1 MKMVS
6 MAAVLAAL
14 CVPLWSGAQSYP
26 AKTVKIVAPVQPGG
40 GVDLT
45 ARTVAEQLT
54 KSMGQSFIVEN
65 VSGGGGVIASQ
76 AVKNAPPDGYT
87 LMLAYV
93 ATHGTN

>member
-1 MKMVS
+1 MIPRILAA
-6 MAAVLAAL
+6 AAVLAFAI
-14 CVPLWSGAQSYP
+14 PGAFAQGYP

-76 AVKNAPPDGYT
+76 TVKNAPPDGYT
-87 LMLAYV
+87 LML
-93 ATHGTN
+93 G